1 MEELREFERYMA
13 HLSEGLGRADRH
25 AGLSGYCAGLMAPL
39 KRNTVEP
46 MASHLSRMAT
56 RSQHQS
62 LHHFVADSAWS
73 DEQMMLRLAQ
83 WVAPA
88 IDCSDGGWW
97 IVDDT
102 GFPKQGMHSVGVARQ
117 SCGMLG
123 KQDNCQVAVSVTLA
137 CRMGSLPVAWRL
149 YLGKDWAEDMPWRDK
164 AGVPQDV
171 AFATKPAIA
180 LAQIESL
187 LAQGAPKHPLL
198 ADAGY
203 GVDTA
208 LP

>member
-1 MEELREFERYMA
+1 
-13 HLSEGLGRADRH
+13 
-25 AGLSGYCAGLMAPL
+25 
-39 KRNTVEP
+39 
-46 MASHLSRMAT
+46 
-56 RSQHQS
+56 
-62 LHHFVADSAWS
+62 
-73 DEQMMLRLAQ
+73 MLRVAQ
-83 WVAPA
+83 WVVPA
-88 IDCSDGGWW
+88 KDFSDSDWW

-102 GFPKQGMHSVGVARQ
+102 GFPKQGVHSVGVARQ
-117 SCGMLG
+117 YCGKLG
-123 KQDNCQVAVSVTLA
+123 KQDNCQVAVSATLA
-137 CRMGSLPVAWRL
+137 CQTGSLPVAWQLHLR
-149 YLGKDWAEDMPWRDK
+149 KDRADDIPRRDK